1 MGRDRIARAK
11 DNCFTCRRLRASK
24 PVIRAVAGWVRG
36 TEESDSRRTKG
47 DGEMKRTRV
56 PTDDAECVAQKSHQL
71 AEFAVVQERRRIA
84 ARCTNRSGQI
94 ILPGAVVYD
103 TAQTDR
109 LSQPATQFPEALRRP
124 AFRPPA
130 TTRTQNDVSVNTSPT
145 QISSHG

>member
-1 MGRDRIARAK
+1 M
-11 DNCFTCRRLRASK
+11 
-24 PVIRAVAGWVRG
+24 
-36 TEESDSRRTKG
+36 E
-47 DGEMKRTRV
+47 RTRV

-94 ILPGAVVYD
+94 VLAGAVVYD
-103 TAQTDR
+103 AAQTER
-109 LSQPATQFPEALRRP
+109 LSQPATQFPQALRRP

-130 TTRTQNDVSVNTSPT
+130 TTRTQHNQPLNTSPT